1 MVRFRAVQQLAD
13 VIQHGSGLYEVKEKG
28 ICNVRRANM
37 ENAGFF
43 PGDGV

>member
-1 MVRFRAVQQLAD
+1 MVRFRAVQPLTD
-13 VIQHGSGLYEVKEKG
+13 VIQHGHRFYEVKDKG